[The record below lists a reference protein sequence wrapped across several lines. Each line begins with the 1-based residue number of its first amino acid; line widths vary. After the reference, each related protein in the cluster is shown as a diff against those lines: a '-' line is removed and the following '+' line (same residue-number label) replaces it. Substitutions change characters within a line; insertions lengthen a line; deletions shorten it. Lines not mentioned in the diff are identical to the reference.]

1 MSMIAAYQDEDV
13 ALPRSSR
20 ARAAILLLAM
30 GSSGASRVLKHLAP
44 SEIKMLHDA
53 AGGLEPISPEQIDLI
68 VEIFQEAFR
77 KGPGVAGPGRQMN
90 ELLQKALSEE
100 EFEALFPEAA
110 AELALEMFEEEPRS
124 VWDAVADMQGEILA
138 PQLAKE
144 HPHVVAILL
153 SKIPAVTASSIVREF
168 DPGFRNSVMRR
179 MLTLKPLSQPV
190 LNLFETHVRQAYL
203 GSQDSP
209 EQTGTHAVLAD
220 IVNRLEKRQADELLD
235 AVRKVRPRDAENL
248 QKLLFSFDDLG
259 SLPQKSRL
267 TLFDAIPTEVTILA
281 LRGAAAD
288 MKECVL
294 SALGARA
301 RRMAEAELSREA
313 DLQASEVD
321 GARRRIADEALRLSG
336 EGRIQLR
343 AMDAA

>member
-44 SEIKMLHDA
+44 GDIKLLRDA
-53 AGGLEPISPEQIDLI
+53 AGGLEPISPEQMDLI

-77 KGPGVAGPGRQMN
+77 KGPGVAGPERQMD
-90 ELLQKALSEE
+90 ELLQKALSED

-110 AELALEMFEEEPRS
+110 AELALEMSDEQPRS
-124 VWDAVADMQGEILA
+124 VWDAVADMQGEVLA
-138 PQLAKE
+138 PQLARE

-179 MLTLKPLSQPV
+179 MLTLKPLSVPV

-203 GSQDSP
+203 GSQESP
-209 EQTGTHAVLAD
+209 ESTGSHAILAD
-220 IVNRLEKRQADELLD
+220 IVNRLEKRQADELLE
-235 AVRKVRPRDAENL
+235 AVRTVRPRDAENL
-248 QKLLFSFDDLG
+248 QRLLFNFNDLPE
-259 SLPQKSRL
+259 LPQKSRL
-267 TLFDAIPTEVTILA
+267 TLFDAIPTEVSILA
-281 LRGAAAD
+281 LRGASPE

-301 RRMAEAELSREA
+301 RRMAEAELSQQIDVQESEIEA
-313 DLQASEVD
+313 
-321 GARRRIADEALRLSG
+321 ARRRIADEALRLSG
-336 EGRIQLR
+336 DGRIQLR